1 MGHQCPCDCWK
12 IMTQSRY
19 FIWRIA
25 QTFGI
30 SMRRRHATQAATEF
44 HLFREAEEVLGQ
56 LTWKETEHVEELS
69 AEYWSLRRMSM
80 KHKELMSE
88 IEVASGDLQ
97 KSQNQREELL
107 GVVADRTKALLE
119 EREKIKE
126 VGERLRS
133 EHEIVISE
141 ARSIRRRHEGI
152 KAKLEVLIAEGYGDT
167 PEIVSSKEELLSL
180 QKTFRT
186 LRERRD
192 AVVTEIETAE
202 SSLKEIESRIE
213 TKRTSIR
220 GETLGN
226 YQNLGRANRDLSQN
240 RLELNSLEG
249 QMNGFFA
256 EVGRYVLARY
266 RDPALAEVASKHHG
280 LIKQISALGL
290 SIRLN
295 RILAGE
301 KVDPAT

>member
-1 MGHQCPCDCWK
+1 
-12 IMTQSRY
+12 MTQSRY

-56 LTWKETEHVEELS
+56 LTWAETEHVEELS
-69 AEYWSLRRMSM
+69 AEYWNLRRMSM
-80 KHKELMSE
+80 KHKELVSE

-97 KSQNQREELL
+97 KSQDQREEFLEM
-107 GVVADRTKALLE
+107 VVDRTKSLVE
-119 EREKIKE
+119 EREKMKE
-126 VGERLRS
+126 SGERLRS
-133 EHEIVISE
+133 EHEVVISE
-141 ARSIRRRHEGI
+141 ARSIRRQHEGI
-152 KAKLEVLIAEGYGDT
+152 KAKLEVLIAEGSGDT
-167 PEIVSSKEELLSL
+167 PEIATSKEELVHLKNKFKS
-180 QKTFRT
+180 

-192 AVVTEIETAE
+192 AVLTEIEATE
-202 SSLKEIESRIE
+202 NSLKDLEIQIE

-220 GETLGN
+220 GETLGS
-226 YQNLGRANRDLSQN
+226 YQNLGKANRDLSHN

-256 EVGRYVLARY
+256 EIGRYILARY
-266 RDPALAEVASKHHG
+266 RDPALAEVASRHHG

-295 RILAGE
+295 RRLAGE
-301 KVDPAT
+301 KDDLSI